1 MIASRIYGIIF
12 LGGRG
17 GGGEWKVK
25 LKEKKL
31 ENVTLK
37 EDVPGAIFP
46 REKPEVSN

>member
-12 LGGRG
+12 WGGR